1 MYFTE
6 GDRLIGVI
14 AAADEVKPTAAGAV
28 EKLRK
33 LGVEVVLLTGDNSAA
48 AASVGREVGITRI
61 ISEVLPQNKEEEI
74 RKLQLAGKCV
84 AMVGDG
90 INDAP
95 ALAAADVGIAIG
107 AGTDIAI
114 ESADIVLMRDDLFDV
129 AGVLK
134 LSRAVI
140 KNIKQNLFWAF
151 FYNIIGIPL
160 AAGLFY
166 VSFGLKLS
174 PMFAA
179 FAMSLSSVFVVV
191 TRCLRRFKIVL
202 LFGDSFGSSES
213 PDRAASVLLNQFLF
227 GSRLWAVSDSFA

>member
-1 MYFTE
+1 YFTE

-179 FAMSLSSVFVVV
+179 FAMSLSSVFVVSNAL
-191 TRCLRRFKIVL
+191 RLRRFKIV
-202 LFGDSFGSSES
+202 
-213 PDRAASVLLNQFLF
+213 
-227 GSRLWAVSDSFA
+227 